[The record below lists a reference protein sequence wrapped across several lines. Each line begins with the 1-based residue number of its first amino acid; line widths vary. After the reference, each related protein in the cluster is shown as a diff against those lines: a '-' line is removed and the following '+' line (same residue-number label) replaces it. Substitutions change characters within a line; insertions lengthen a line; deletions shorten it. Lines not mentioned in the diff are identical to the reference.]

1 MTTIAR
7 RTAAGFALAAAP
19 VLIFL
24 GAASAHAEPAATHT
38 GPTVTH
44 TGPTATHHD
53 AFPHQHNF
61 PKPGTSEH
69 HHHQRNH
76 AK

>member
-7 RTAAGFALAAAP
+7 RAAAGFTLAAAP

-24 GAASAHAEPAATHT
+24 GAANAQAEPAA
-38 GPTVTH
+38 TH

-61 PKPGTSEH
+61 PKPGTAEH